1 MILDH
6 ISHSIFYKAI
16 NEKVNQA
23 LEYIQKTDF
32 ENLDPGTHVVDGEEL
47 FFNLIE
53 YETKNAEDRFWE
65 SHKKYIDIHYIL
77 EGKECIGHE
86 LFERMNIK
94 DPYNEQDDYF
104 LLEGKPE
111 FKGTTSPGRFHDLLP
126 AGCSHDGNYG
136 GWSRKRSEKLFLKSS
151 YRE

>member
-1 MILDH
+1 MSMIHDH
-6 ISHSIFYKAI
+6 ISHSIFSKAI
-16 NEKVNQA
+16 KEKVDQA

-32 ENLDPGTHVVDGEEL
+32 ENLALGTHEVDGEEL

-77 EGKECIGHE
+77 EGKEFIGHG

-94 DPYNEQDDYF
+94 EPYNEQDDYF
-104 LLEGKPE
+104 LLEGILQSKVQLQPGDFMICFPQDVHMTGIMVDGPE
-111 FKGTTSPGRFHDLLP
+111 RVRKIVFKV
-126 AGCSHDGNYG
+126 
-136 GWSRKRSEKLFLKSS
+136 KL
-151 YRE
+151 